1 MKKWLVRMIQLILI
15 AIILYCGY
23 QIGTYVW
30 SRYRGEEEFH
40 AIEKKIEKLRPP
52 VDSSATETEKTQ
64 ILDYRSV
71 MELLRSENTD
81 SVMYLEIQGTKT
93 AYPVVQAKDNDFYL
107 RRNMKRE
114 YNIAGTLFLDY
125 ENRPDLT
132 DQNTVIYGHMFYQGD
147 QMFGVLKH
155 FLDQEYTDQSPKT
168 FTLVHDGGINT
179 YRIFSIYHVAA
190 DAPYRNPNTA
200 EDEWADFLQKTAAES
215 ETNMQFTR
223 TLTAKDRVVTLST
236 CTPNQDDSKRLAI
249 VGVLESITTDE
260 GTVYMDGRTEE
271 KP

>member
-81 SVMYLEIQGTKT
+81 SVMYLEIQ
-93 AYPVVQAKDNDFYL
+93 
-107 RRNMKRE
+107 
-114 YNIAGTLFLDY
+114 
-125 ENRPDLT
+125 
-132 DQNTVIYGHMFYQGD
+132 
-147 QMFGVLKH
+147 
-155 FLDQEYTDQSPKT
+155 
-168 FTLVHDGGINT
+168 
-179 YRIFSIYHVAA
+179 
-190 DAPYRNPNTA
+190 
-200 EDEWADFLQKTAAES
+200 
-215 ETNMQFTR
+215 
-223 TLTAKDRVVTLST
+223 
-236 CTPNQDDSKRLAI
+236 
-249 VGVLESITTDE
+249 
-260 GTVYMDGRTEE
+260 
-271 KP
+271 